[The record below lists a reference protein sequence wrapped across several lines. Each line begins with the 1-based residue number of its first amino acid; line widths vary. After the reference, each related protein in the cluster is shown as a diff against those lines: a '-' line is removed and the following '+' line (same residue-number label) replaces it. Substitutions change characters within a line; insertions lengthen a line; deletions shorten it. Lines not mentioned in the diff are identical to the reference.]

1 MAHKPKY
8 ARQEPRRNTALKLL
22 PLVLVAIVAVVLI
35 VRSLGKGKPDDA
47 PTTPPTTEAA
57 QPLEP
62 VASATVGVQGDLLMH
77 KPVITACTTEDGGSL
92 YTLTSKFSDAL
103 RPSTIPH
110 V

>member
-47 PTTPPTTEAA
+47 RPPR
-57 QPLEP
+57 QRRKRSSP
-62 VASATVGVQGDLLMH
+62 
-77 KPVITACTTEDGGSL
+77 
-92 YTLTSKFSDAL
+92 
-103 RPSTIPH
+103 
-110 V
+110 

>member
-47 PTTPPTTEAA
+47 PTTPPTTEAVSYTHLT
-57 QPLEP
+57 QPT
-62 VASATVGVQGDLLMH
+62 TVLV
-77 KPVITACTTEDGGSL
+77 
-92 YTLTSKFSDAL
+92 
-103 RPSTIPH
+103 
-110 V
+110 

>member
-47 PTTPPTTEAA
+47 PTTPPTTEAT

-62 VASATVGVQGDLLMH
+62 VASATVGVRLHDRGRR
-77 KPVITACTTEDGGSL
+77 
-92 YTLTSKFSDAL
+92 L
-103 RPSTIPH
+103 RFCIDFPLRGRIYCEL
-110 V
+110 